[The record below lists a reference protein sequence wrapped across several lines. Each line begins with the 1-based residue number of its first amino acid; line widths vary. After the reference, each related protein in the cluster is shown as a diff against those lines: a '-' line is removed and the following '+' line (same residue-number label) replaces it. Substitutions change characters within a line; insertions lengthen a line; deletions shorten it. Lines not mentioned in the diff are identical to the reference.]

1 MATRHTTQILTRL
14 RSLMKDTSV
23 VTEAIQAYIIP
34 SGDAHQSEYIADS
47 DQRRAFVSGF
57 TGSAGTAVIT
67 ETEACLWTDGRYF
80 NQAEK
85 QLDSNWTLMKEGI
98 PTTPTQGAWLAKTL
112 PVGSKVGVDPRLFS
126 KDQWTPLSKT
136 LKSSGHTL
144 VSVERNI
151 VDVIW
156 DEKPSRPSH
165 VIQPLEIKYTGKSWQ
180 DKVKDVVKEMEAKN
194 CSLLLLTALD
204 DIAWL
209 LNLRG
214 TDIQYNPVFFSWL
227 LVKMNGE
234 IHLFVDPSK
243 VTSAVKQHLNLE
255 ADIEMKEHTSS
266 PTTDTVLAV
275 LHPYEDVDGFLAAEV
290 SQQPKKVWIS
300 DKSAVAFSN
309 LVPEELLCGDVSPVV
324 FMKAIKNP
332 VEMAGMENAHIKD
345 AAALCCFF
353 AWLEKEVES
362 QRTVTEI
369 SAADKLAGFRAEQI
383 DFVGLSFDTISSSG
397 SNAAIIH
404 YKPSPDTDRP
414 ITNREIY
421 LCDSG
426 GQYKDGTT
434 DVTRTVHFGVPTH
447 FERQC
452 FTRVLKGQT
461 NLATCL
467 FPSKIKGNVL
477 DVLARKALWDVG
489 LDYLH
494 GTSHG
499 VGHYLCVHEG
509 PMGISWRVYP
519 DDPGL
524 SENMVLSNEPGFYQ
538 DGEFGIRIENLVKI
552 VPANPENNFKDR
564 KFCTFE
570 NLTFVPI
577 QKKMI
582 ITEMLTKEEV
592 AYIDQYH
599 TQCRDKVAPLLQR
612 MDKKEALDWLM
623 RETEPLG

>member
-1 MATRHTTQILTRL
+1 MAAKQTTQILKRL
-14 RSLMKDTSV
+14 RSLMKDTTF
-23 VTEAIQAYIIP
+23 VTEAIQAYIVP
-34 SGDAHQSEYIADS
+34 SGDAHQSEYLADS

-67 ETEACLWTDGRYF
+67 ETDACLWTDGRYF

-85 QLDSNWTLMKEGI
+85 QLDANWTLMKEGI

-136 LKSSGHTL
+136 LKSNGHIL
-144 VSVERNI
+144 VPVERNI
-151 VDVIW
+151 VDAIW
-156 DEKPSRPSH
+156 DDKPPPPSH
-165 VIQPLEIKYTGKSWQ
+165 VIQPLGIEFTGKSWQ
-180 DKVKDVVKEMEAKN
+180 DKVKDVIQEMDAKN

-214 TDIQYNPVFFSWL
+214 SDIQYNPVFFSWA
-227 LVKMNGE
+227 LVKTNGE

-243 VTSAVKQHLNLE
+243 VTLSVRQHLNLE
-255 ADIEMKEHTSS
+255 ADVEMAELVSS
-266 PTTDTVLAV
+266 QTNNNVLAI
-275 LHPYEDVDGFLAAEV
+275 LHPYEDVDGFLAAEIP
-290 SQQPKKVWIS
+290 QQPKKIWIS

-309 LVPEELLCGDVSPVV
+309 LVAEDILCSDVSPVV

-362 QRTVTEI
+362 QRVVTEI
-369 SAADKLAGFRAEQI
+369 SAADKLAGFRAEQA

-404 YKPSPDTDRP
+404 YKPSPETDRP
-414 ITNREIY
+414 INDREIY

-434 DVTRTVHFGVPTH
+434 DVTRTVHFGCPTP

-452 FTRVLKGQT
+452 FTRVLKGQMS
-461 NLATCL
+461 LATCL

-552 VPANPENNFKDR
+552 VPAKPENNFKDR

-577 QKKMI
+577 QQKMI
-582 ITEMLTKEEV
+582 IAEMLTKEEV

-599 TQCRDKVAPLLQR
+599 TQCRDKVAPLLQK
-612 MDKKEALDWLM
+612 MNKKEGLNWLM
-623 RETEPLG
+623 RETEPVG